1 MCSSDL
7 QWPILTFHDQLPP
20 AKFVFD
26 SEQRRGHALNSMI
39 SNGVII
45 SGGKVSKS
53 VLSPGVRVHSY
64 STVEGSVLMHNVEVG
79 RHAVIRNAIIDKDV
93 YVPEGAEIGV
103 DLERDRERFTVSD
116 KGIVVIGKGEK
127 VEA

>member
-1 MCSSDL
+1 
-7 QWPILTFHDQLPP
+7 ILTFHEQQPP

-26 SEQRRGHALNSMI
+26 SEGRRGHAVNSMI

-45 SGGKVSKS
+45 SGGHVSKS

-64 STVEGSVLMHNVEVG
+64 SRVEGSVLLHNVEVG

-93 YVPEGAEIGV
+93 YVPEGARIGV
-103 DLERDRERFTVSD
+103 DLERDRERFTVSE
-116 KGIVVIGKGEK
+116 KGVVVIGK
-127 VEA
+127 